1 MSQQVR
7 NNNSKSPGLLASID
21 WFTIFIYVMLLAMG
35 WMSVC
40 GASYDLD
47 QGGSI
52 VDFSTRS
59 GMQIVWIG
67 TSMLLGT
74 LILMT
79 DDRLIEALSYI
90 IYLAFLVLLAVTPFL
105 AHEIK
110 GSMSWIKVGS
120 FSIQPAEFAKF
131 ATALCVAK
139 VMGSYGFNL
148 SRWKDLAISIT
159 LIVIPMALIVL
170 QRETG
175 SALVYSAFF
184 LMLYR
189 EGMPGCFLFSGL
201 AAVIYFVVGVR
212 FSEEALMGIP
222 QMALGQTLVLILI
235 HLFTVGMVWVY
246 TKPAS
251 VGWRILCWGALTIIA
266 ALLFTRYVI
275 PCNLTWVLQGVCGLS
290 VLYLIYRALRDN
302 MIRYFYIALFT
313 IGSLAFFYS
322 ANFVLNNVMEPHQQT
337 RIRVLLGLEDDPRG
351 AGYNVIQAKIAI
363 GSGGLRG
370 KGFLN
375 GTQTKLKYVP
385 EQDTDFIFCTVGEEE
400 GFLGCFVVLVLF
412 LILILRLIHLAERQ
426 PYTFGRVYGYCVMS
440 VFLFHIFINVGMVL
454 GLTPVIGIP
463 LPFFSYGGSS
473 LWGFTILLFVF
484 LRIDAGRNRMKR

>member
-1 MSQQVR
+1 MLS
-7 NNNSKSPGLLASID
+7 SID
-21 WFTIFIYVMLLAMG
+21 WFTILIYLMLLGMG

-47 QGGSI
+47 QGDSI
-52 VDFSTRS
+52 LDFSTRS

-67 TSMLLGT
+67 TSLLLGT

-79 DDRLIEALSYI
+79 DDRLIESLSYL
-90 IYLAFLVLLAVTPFL
+90 IYLGFLVLLLATPFL
-105 AHEIK
+105 AHDIK
-110 GSMSWIKVGS
+110 GSMSWIKIGNS
-120 FSIQPAEFAKF
+120 SIQPAEFAKF
-131 ATALCVAK
+131 GTALCVAK
-139 VMGSYGFNL
+139 VMSAYEFDV
-148 SRWKDLAISIT
+148 SRWKDFVIT
-159 LIVIPMALIVL
+159 VALIVTPMVLIVL

-189 EGMPGCFLFSGL
+189 EGMPGSILFSAV

-212 FSEEALMGIP
+212 FSEEALMGVP
-222 QMALGQTLVLILI
+222 QVTLGQTLVLILI
-235 HLFTVGMVWVY
+235 QLFTVGMIWVY
-246 TKPAS
+246 TKNRQ
-251 VGWRILCWGALTIIA
+251 VGWRILEWSTLVMAL
-266 ALLFTRYVI
+266 ALLFMRYVM
-275 PCNLTWVLQGVCGLS
+275 PCNVMWIIQGVCVVS
-290 VLYLIYRALRDN
+290 ILYLIYRALRDN
-302 MIRYFYIALFT
+302 IARYFYIAMFAL
-313 IGSLAFFYS
+313 GSLCFFYS
-322 ANFVLNNVMEPHQQT
+322 ANFVLNNVMKPHQQT

-400 GFLGCFVVLVLF
+400 GFVGCAIVLVLF
-412 LILILRLIHLAERQ
+412 LALILRLIHLAERQ
-426 PYTFGRVYGYCVMS
+426 PYAFGRIYGYCVMS
-440 VFLFHIFINVGMVL
+440 VFLFHVFINVGMVL